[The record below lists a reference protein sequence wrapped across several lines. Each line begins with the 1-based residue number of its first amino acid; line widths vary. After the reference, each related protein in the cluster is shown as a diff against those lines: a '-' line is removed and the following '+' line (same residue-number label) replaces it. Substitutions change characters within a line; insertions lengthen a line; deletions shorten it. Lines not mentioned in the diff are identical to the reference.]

1 MIIDELD
8 KAQAIHKFW
17 SSFGL
22 SAYDESSVPTGSAA
36 PPFPYITYNVATDC
50 IGYDVGLNGSL
61 WYRSSSWAAISQK
74 AEEIEKALSNQP
86 YVIKIEGGYVWLKR
100 GSPFAQ
106 RMSDPNDDMI
116 RRIYINVTAEFLTAY

>member
-1 MIIDELD
+1 MIRDALPD
-8 KAQAIHKFW
+8 KAQALYQFW

-22 SAYDESSVPTGSAA
+22 STYDESSVPTGSNA
-36 PPFPYITYNVATDC
+36 PKFPYITYSVVTDNL
-50 IGYDVGLNGSL
+50 GNNVGLTGSL

-74 AEEIEKALSNQP
+74 AEEIAKRLENLSP
-86 YVIKIEGGYVWLKR
+86 IKIEGGYMWLKR

-116 RRIYINVTAEFLTAY
+116 RRIYINITAEFLTAY